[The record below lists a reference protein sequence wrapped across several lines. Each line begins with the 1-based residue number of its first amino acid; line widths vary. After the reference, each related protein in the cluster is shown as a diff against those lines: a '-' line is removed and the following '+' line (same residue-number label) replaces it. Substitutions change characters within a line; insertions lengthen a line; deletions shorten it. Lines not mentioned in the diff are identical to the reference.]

1 LLNRIHLS
9 LPKYETAVVSGSQAK
24 TRWIASLSSFVVHLL
39 LLILLA
45 IWTVVGLG
53 KGRRFSMESGI
64 SDDQGEQVETVE
76 ISQSSDADASPASS
90 GADTLSTTTIL
101 TEMPEL
107 LDPLSGQTTG
117 QLETLA
123 DAIRFSGQT
132 LTSGSN
138 GFVGLSTESRTVENR
153 RAAAARHGGTAASE
167 AAVEAA
173 LAYLARH
180 QRNNGSWSMG
190 FDVCNE
196 ECTDGC
202 KDLDKKDIAATG
214 LALLCFLG
222 AGHTMHQGDYS
233 DNVSRGVYYLV
244 QNMKFRKDGTQ
255 GYWLTEQAAAQMYE
269 HGIATLALCESLQM
283 TGDTS
288 LKGPCQAA
296 INYIVAAQHKD
307 GGWGYHPSTPG
318 DLSIVGWQMMAL
330 KSASAAGIKVFHE
343 TLHLADNFLKREA
356 SGPFLYTYRRGKPT
370 ASMTAIGNL
379 IRIFRGNTLTDG
391 ALMRANDYIA
401 KQGPSRVD
409 SYYNYYATQFMFQ
422 MGGERWKN
430 WNLVMRELLV
440 QTQVQQGHM
449 AGSWY
454 TDGELPYPNAGR
466 IYITTMNCLTLEVY
480 YRYLPVYES
489 STDEFKF

>member
-1 LLNRIHLS
+1 
-9 LPKYETAVVSGSQAK
+9 VSGSRAK
-24 TRWIASLSSFVVHLL
+24 THWIASLSSFVVHLFL
-39 LLILLA
+39 MLVLA
-45 IWTVVGLG
+45 IWTVVGIG
-53 KGRRFSMESGI
+53 TGRKISMESGLNDDTGEQI
-64 SDDQGEQVETVE
+64 ETLEISEQSNSDDSPSGSGT
-76 ISQSSDADASPASS
+76 DAL
-90 GADTLSTTTIL
+90 TTTTIL
-101 TEMPEL
+101 SDTPQL
-107 LDPLSGQTTG
+107 QDPLEGAKTG
-117 QLETLA
+117 QIETLS

-132 LTSGSN
+132 LSSGPS
-138 GFVGLSTESRTVENR
+138 GFVGLSVESRSSDNR
-153 RAAAARHGGTAASE
+153 RATAARHGGTPASE

-180 QRNNGSWSMG
+180 QKNNGSWSMG
-190 FDVCNE
+190 FEVCND

-202 KDLDKKDIAATG
+202 RDLDKKEIAATG

-222 AGHTMHQGDYS
+222 AGHTMHQGEYS
-233 DNVSRGVYYLV
+233 DHVSRGVYYLV
-244 QNMKFRKDGTQ
+244 QNMKFRKDNTQ

-288 LKGPCQAA
+288 LKEPCQAA

-318 DLSIVGWQMMAL
+318 DLSIVGWQLMAL

-343 TLHLADNFLKREA
+343 TLHLADGFLKREA

-391 ALMRANDYIA
+391 ALMRANEYIA

-449 AGSWY
+449 AGSWFM
-454 TDGELPYPNAGR
+454 DGELPYPNAGR
-466 IYITTMNCLTLEVY
+466 MYVTAMNCLTLEVY

-489 STDEFKF
+489 SPEEFKF

>member
-39 LLILLA
+39 LLLLLA

-90 GADTLSTTTIL
+90 GADTFSTTTIL

-196 ECTDGC
+196 ECTDSC

-214 LALLCFLG
+214 LALL
-222 AGHTMHQGDYS
+222 
-233 DNVSRGVYYLV
+233 
-244 QNMKFRKDGTQ
+244 
-255 GYWLTEQAAAQMYE
+255 
-269 HGIATLALCESLQM
+269 
-283 TGDTS
+283 
-288 LKGPCQAA
+288 
-296 INYIVAAQHKD
+296 
-307 GGWGYHPSTPG
+307 
-318 DLSIVGWQMMAL
+318 
-330 KSASAAGIKVFHE
+330 
-343 TLHLADNFLKREA
+343 
-356 SGPFLYTYRRGKPT
+356 
-370 ASMTAIGNL
+370 
-379 IRIFRGNTLTDG
+379 
-391 ALMRANDYIA
+391 
-401 KQGPSRVD
+401 
-409 SYYNYYATQFMFQ
+409 
-422 MGGERWKN
+422 
-430 WNLVMRELLV
+430 
-440 QTQVQQGHM
+440 
-449 AGSWY
+449 
-454 TDGELPYPNAGR
+454 
-466 IYITTMNCLTLEVY
+466 
-480 YRYLPVYES
+480 
-489 STDEFKF
+489 